1 MHDAIP
7 EVASLPAKE
16 TVIGFEYQPF
26 ASGPRAS
33 DAPAAGA
40 VASYLSANASGALV
54 LPAASRHTP
63 ATDAEPL
70 SGPE

>member
-40 VASYLSANASGALV
+40 VASYLSAKARGALV

-63 ATDAEPL
+63 ATVAEPL